1 MSEITLRDLC
11 RWDRRFTLVGPSG
24 VPEEA
29 ILDRTVSWAV
39 SVRVAA
45 PHLPPLRG
53 DELIVLFGRVLQEIE
68 STGSLTRE
76 ELLVTLSQA
85 PVTALVTEPGLF
97 SEPVGSLPLL
107 LMPGPLPLDLELTLN
122 RLLTEQR
129 SALYRLTT
137 ELSRDLSRAAVGG
150 GGLDAVLQVA
160 ALASGRSL
168 VLQDAEGQVLAQAGP
183 EPTPASPAVL
193 GRARPYPA
201 AALLPSRAGGELL
214 LTTMVAGGRP
224 AYLALTSSTGGLT
237 ERDRLVLSIT
247 AGVCSGLLA
256 RDPRRAGRVNVTGD
270 LVADLLLGRASS
282 EAAVHARAQR
292 LGLDP
297 QAPVVVG
304 LVTVPRD
311 PPRGIAL
318 VRRAT
323 GRLARE
329 RWVELGDEVAFLV
342 PAAEAQGI
350 VEMFRS
356 LARSGGSAGWAVAL
370 SACLSRLREAPEGLR
385 QARFALALWRNGA
398 LPGPLLRFEAV
409 EDLGLFSLLY
419 HLWGH
424 RASDEFRRT
433 ILGPLADRSGRTAD
447 LVETLQAYLT
457 WGSAGE
463 VAARLGLHRNTV
475 SYRLNRIGQLTGRDL
490 NNPQH
495 RLLLHVALL
504 LGLMPPPEPPA
515 ADRDAD

>member
-11 RWDRRFTLVGPSG
+11 RWDRRFTLVVPSG
-24 VPEEA
+24 MQEET
-29 ILDRTVSWAV
+29 ILDRAISWAV
-39 SVRVAA
+39 SVRVGA

-53 DELIVLFGRVLQEIE
+53 DELIVLSGRVLHEIE
-68 STGSLTRE
+68 STASLTRD

-97 SEPVGSLPLL
+97 SGPVGSLPLL

-150 GGLDAVLQVA
+150 GGLEAVLQVA

-168 VLQDAEGQVLAQAGP
+168 ALQDAEGQVLAQAGP
-183 EPTPASPAVL
+183 EPAPVSPGVL

-201 AALLPSRAGGELL
+201 AALLPSRGGGELL
-214 LTTMVAGGRP
+214 LTTMTAGGRP
-224 AYLALTSSTGGLT
+224 AYLALSSAAGGLT

-247 AGVCSGLLA
+247 AGVCTSLLA
-256 RDPRRAGRVNVTGD
+256 RDPRRAGRVNITGE

-282 EAAVHARAQR
+282 EAAVHTRAQR

-304 LVTVPRD
+304 LVAAPEN
-311 PPRGIAL
+311 PQRGIDV

-342 PAAEAQGI
+342 PAIELQGVIEA
-350 VEMFRS
+350 FRS
-356 LARSGGSAGWAVAL
+356 LARSADSAGWSVAL

-385 QARFALALWRNGA
+385 QARFALALWRSGA
-398 LPGPLLRFEAV
+398 VPGPLLRFEAV

-419 HLWGH
+419 YLWGN
-424 RASDEFRRT
+424 RAGEAFRRAV
-433 ILGPLADRSGRTAD
+433 LGPLADRSNRTAD
-447 LVETLQAYLT
+447 LIETLQAYLT

-475 SYRLNRIGQLTGRDL
+475 GYRLNRISQLTGRDL

-495 RLLLHVALL
+495 RLLLHVAVL
-504 LGLMPPPEPPA
+504 LGLLPPPEPQPVDRE
-515 ADRDAD
+515 AD